1 METRRV
7 RTRPEKVV
15 AQDKESTVRRPELP
29 AIAGGNPQYAES
41 AVLCARLGWRRPAA
55 VTVERG
61 WPLGLLA
68 FAALLAALVLTLGV
82 RVNLSG
88 SVPRGTYRMV
98 REDPTRAALVG
109 VCLPLAP
116 TGARLAGISAPADC
130 P

>member
-82 RVNLSG
+82 RVTLSG
-88 SVPRGTYRMV
+88 SCRGASTGWSAKIPR
-98 REDPTRAALVG
+98 
-109 VCLPLAP
+109 
-116 TGARLAGISAPADC
+116 
-130 P
+130 